1 MLPWVYGFGESEFHT
16 SAQRS
21 WFRRSAKRSFEIGSN
36 MFPWLPNVNTEQK
49 PAKPH
54 SILAVRLQNLLQDQA
69 LVLQLFRVQRVG
81 SLRCSGCCT

>member
-36 MFPWLPNVNTEQK
+36 MFSLA
-49 PAKPH
+49 AKCKYRAETSQTPFH
-54 SILAVRLQNLLQDQA
+54 SSCQA
-69 LVLQLFRVQRVG
+69 SKFVAG
-81 SLRCSGCCT
+81 SGLSASVV